1 MRVST
6 LMMIAALSLIPMFPA
21 SAANQTAPSAA
32 VAHPVTHQVNT
43 RLRSQ
48 WMLVQQCLKSGK
60 LTKEQASTLKASLRS
75 VRQQEV
81 SFLKESGN
89 HDLTSAQLTQLN
101 SLLDKNSSAIGETV
115 PVGQ

>member
-6 LMMIAALSLIPMFPA
+6 LIMTAALSLIPMFPA
-21 SAANQTAPSAA
+21 WAANQPASSAA
-32 VAHPVTHQVNT
+32 AAHPITHQLNT

-48 WMLVQQCLKSGK
+48 WMLVQQGLKSGK
-60 LTKEQASTLKASLRS
+60 LTKEQANTLKTSLRS

-101 SLLDKNSSAIGETV
+101 TLLDKNSSAIGETV